1 VRVRR
6 PRTCDSLTRPE
17 ERLARRTRVRH
28 AVAVAEPVL
37 YREEVVGLLFTVN
50 DMSEALREIRDVL
63 VEEDDGE
70 EEDDE
75 G

>member
-1 VRVRR
+1 MSVLRTPRR
-6 PRTCDSLTRPE
+6 LRDPGS
-17 ERLARRTRVRH
+17 
-28 AVAVAEPVL
+28 VAEPVIH
-37 YREEVVGLLFTVN
+37 REEVVGLLFTLN
-50 DMSEALREIRDVL
+50 DMSTALREIHDVL

>member
-1 VRVRR
+1 
-6 PRTCDSLTRPE
+6 
-17 ERLARRTRVRH
+17 VRH
-28 AVAVAEPVL
+28 AVAVAEPVI

>member
-1 VRVRR
+1 MTERVIHR
-6 PRTCDSLTRPE
+6 D
-17 ERLARRTRVRH
+17 
-28 AVAVAEPVL
+28 
-37 YREEVVGLLFTVN
+37 EVVGLRFTVN
-50 DMSEALREIRDVL
+50 DMSRALRDIRDVL

>member
-1 VRVRR
+1 VI
-6 PRTCDSLTRPE
+6 
-17 ERLARRTRVRH
+17 
-28 AVAVAEPVL
+28 

>member
-1 VRVRR
+1 MGDLV
-6 PRTCDSLTRPE
+6 T
-17 ERLARRTRVRH
+17 
-28 AVAVAEPVL
+28 VAEPVIH
-37 YREEVVGLLFTVN
+37 REEAVGLPFTLN
-50 DMSEALREIRDVL
+50 DMSEALREIRDAL